1 MMDPRK
7 SSGPFSGLSFYP
19 AAFFAYLGLFV
30 AIFPDV
36 VFLGTSFAKRDILR
50 YYYPV
55 WHFAVERMKEGIF
68 PLWNPYNSYGT
79 PFFADIQTCVLY
91 PFSLLWYLPN
101 FLLGF
106 NLYILL
112 HLALA
117 GLFTC
122 IWMRDIGASRP
133 AAFLSGFCFALSGY
147 SMSAINLTISLASL
161 VYFPLVLLCL
171 RRVFSGIKNGGR
183 AFGGHGYFKWQ
194 AAGAAVML
202 FQYLAGDPAVLFA
215 TMVVC
220 TVFTLFK
227 TAAVSAVHKR
237 LEWRYGARFT
247 GMVALFLGL
256 SAFHTLLFF
265 EFLKSSNRATPTF
278 DAMTMWSLQY
288 NDLIAFFFPYFSD
301 ISLFF
306 MDYWVRQSW
315 LENCYAGI
323 TVFFLSALAI
333 RWRRNDMTGY
343 FVLLSLFGLALAM
356 GRWCYIYNL
365 LYYFFPFFK
374 YIRYP
379 IRFVFVFHFSAAC
392 LAGIGLDALLAKLDR
407 DKESLLTPKAALGLA
422 VLLVASVAL
431 VLISMVAAPWVE
443 TTLFS
448 TMHSFMES
456 WSKLDWS
463 WAQIEDLVLPV
474 MGNMKRTALLVTF
487 MLLGVLAVLHY
498 RPRRALVV
506 VFFTLLAFGDL
517 VEANVFEMRVPG
529 GFLERTGKNMDVL
542 IADKGPLF
550 RCQAAPSASQFS
562 VQPPLAPTL
571 DDVLQ
576 QILEVLS
583 PNLLLPHRVAYIA
596 GYDSLFIKE
605 AVELNGQGRTIVN
618 PAEFRYLDMLNIK
631 YTVSLRE
638 GLDKSYER
646 LQYAKPGYLYLNH
659 NVLPRAFLVPRAE
672 TVKEHEEVLKKLV
685 TKEFDPL
692 SVVYVE
698 EAVDEGAAPPA
709 VSQGKVTIE
718 HYGPNEVRMSVE
730 SPRAQW
736 LFFSDMFYPGW
747 KAWVD
752 GRPVKI
758 HRANYAFR
766 AVRVPT
772 GGSRVHW
779 KYDPIWFKIGIA
791 LSALT
796 VLGILGVLLA
806 QKRRA

>member
-1 MMDPRK
+1 LGPDRK
-7 SSGPFSGLSFYP
+7 KPSGPFSGRSFYP

-55 WHFAVERMKEGIF
+55 WHFASERIKEGIF

-91 PFSLLWYLPN
+91 PFSLLWYLPS

-122 IWMRDIGASRP
+122 LWMRDIGASRP

-171 RRVFSGIKNGGR
+171 RRSF
-183 AFGGHGYFKWQ
+183 HGKGFLWQ

-202 FQYLAGDPAVLFA
+202 LQYLAGDPAVLFA
-215 TMVVC
+215 TLVVC

-227 TAAVSAVHKR
+227 TAAASAVERKFV
-237 LEWRYGARFT
+237 WRYGLRFALT
-247 GMVALFLGL
+247 VALFLGL
-256 SAFHTLLFF
+256 SAFHTMLFF
-265 EFLKSSNRATPTF
+265 EFLKSSNRAAPTF

-315 LENCYAGI
+315 LENCYTGI
-323 TVFFLSALAI
+323 TVFFLAALAI
-333 RWRRNDMTGY
+333 RWKRTDMTGY
-343 FVLLSLFGLALAM
+343 FVLLALFGLALAL

-407 DKESLLTPKAALGLA
+407 KKESLLTPQGATRLAGL
-422 VLLVASVAL
+422 VLASVAL
-431 VLISMVAAPWVE
+431 VLVSMFAAPRLE
-443 TTLFS
+443 SALFS
-448 TMHSFMES
+448 AMHSFMES

-498 RPRRALVV
+498 KPRRSLVV

-550 RCQAAPSASQFS
+550 RAQAAPSASQFS

-618 PAEFRYLDMLNIK
+618 PAEYRYLDMLNIK

-638 GLDKSYER
+638 ELDKSYER
-646 LQYAKPGYLYLNH
+646 LQFAKPGYLYLNH
-659 NVLPRAFLVPRAE
+659 NYLPRAFLVPRAE
-672 TVKEHEEVLKKLV
+672 TVPGHEEVLKKLV

-692 SVVYVE
+692 VVLYVE
-698 EAVDEGAAPPA
+698 EAVAQDEGATAPTGK
-709 VSQGKVTIE
+709 GKVDIL
-718 HYGPNEVRMSVE
+718 HYGPNEVRMAVD
-730 SPRAQW
+730 SPREQW

-747 KAWVD
+747 KAWVN
-752 GRPVKI
+752 GKPVRI
-758 HRANYAFR
+758 RRANYTFR
-766 AVRVPT
+766 AVRVPA
-772 GGSRVHW
+772 GVSSVRW
-779 KYDPIWFKIGIA
+779 QYDPIWFKIGIA
-791 LSALT
+791 VSALT
-796 VLGILGVLLA
+796 ALGILGLLA
-806 QKRRA
+806 AGKRRA